1 MDSAPMSSAN
11 TRSGRA
17 SAAPDD
23 ARATTGAPRTLAAL
37 LFESAHAHDAHIAL
51 ICDDEVLTYGT
62 LRARASAVARALQ
75 ASGVRAGER
84 VAILLPNGAAYLE
97 TFFGAT
103 ALGAI
108 AVPLDT
114 RLHPTEHVHLLLDC
128 MPVAMVVDAAYAAS
142 MQAVRAQVPS
152 VHTFV
157 IADGAATGH
166 APSGA
171 HRYAR
176 WRDDHAGPPP
186 EQAIS
191 AAQPATILYTSG
203 TTSQPK
209 GVVLSHA
216 NHLAD
221 ITHVAAEAGAGRD
234 SVNLQISPLYHA
246 ACVHTLAHLAAGGTT
261 VLPSR
266 FDAGSVLAAIAR
278 HRVTYLFAVPTVL
291 YELID
296 HPAFTRHDLRSLQRI
311 SYGAAAI
318 SGPRLEQALRA
329 FGPILMHAYGLTETS
344 SHASV
349 LRPEDHLRVPG
360 SIGRSLPGVALRV
373 VDDAGH
379 DVAAGG
385 VGEILVR
392 GPNVMSGYWQR
403 PQETAAVLRDGWLHT
418 GDLARIDANGYLF
431 VVDRM
436 KDMVISGGVNLY
448 PRESENV
455 LAAHPAVADVAVFG
469 VPDPH
474 WGEALAAAVVLRP
487 GHEADAQALLSF
499 ARTRLGSFKLPKR
512 VHFVDQLPKTASG
525 KVRKADLRAQF
536 IASTH
541 P

>member
-1 MDSAPMSSAN
+1 MNLARLLSATA
-11 TRSGRA
+11 RVHAGRTA
-17 SAAPDD
+17 LLDAEFTLTWALWFERMRRVAGVLAAAGAGPG
-23 ARATTGAPRTLAAL
+23 ARYGLLMKNGFRQAEAIWAGHWGGAVPVPVNWRLAPREVADILSDAGCALVLVDPEFEAL
-37 LFESAHAHDAHIAL
+37 LEEPPLDAW
-51 ICDDEVLTYGT
+51 
-62 LRARASAVARALQ
+62 RARAIVA
-75 ASGVRAGER
+75 
-84 VAILLPNGAAYLE
+84 GADRGDYEA
-97 TFFGAT
+97 
-103 ALGAI
+103 
-108 AVPLDT
+108 
-114 RLHPTEHVHLLLDC
+114 RL
-128 MPVAMVVDAAYAAS
+128 
-142 MQAVRAQVPS
+142 
-152 VHTFV
+152 
-157 IADGAATGH
+157 
-166 APSGA
+166 
-171 HRYAR
+171 
-176 WRDDHAGPPP
+176 
-186 EQAIS
+186 S
-191 AAQPATILYTSG
+191 AAALAPMHDCAEDAEAIVLYT
-203 TTSQPK
+203 
-209 GVVLSHA
+209 
-216 NHLAD
+216 
-221 ITHVAAEAGAGRD
+221 
-234 SVNLQISPLYHA
+234 
-246 ACVHTLAHLAAGGTT
+246 GGTT
-261 VLPSR
+261 GRSKGVRLSHRNLAWNAMQVGLALGIRQDDVTLTVAPMFHAAALCSNVTTLLGGTHAYLRQFSPQAMLEAVERWRVRYTTVVPTMLKMVLDDPQAAR
-266 FDAGSVLAAIAR
+266 FDRSSLRVVFYGSSPMPVSWMRAAIGFLPNA
-278 HRVTYLFAVPTVL
+278 TFY
-291 YELID
+291 
-296 HPAFTRHDLRSLQRI
+296 Q
-311 SYGAAAI
+311 
-318 SGPRLEQALRA
+318 
-329 FGPILMHAYGLTETS
+329 AYGLTETS

-431 VVDRM
+431 IVDRM